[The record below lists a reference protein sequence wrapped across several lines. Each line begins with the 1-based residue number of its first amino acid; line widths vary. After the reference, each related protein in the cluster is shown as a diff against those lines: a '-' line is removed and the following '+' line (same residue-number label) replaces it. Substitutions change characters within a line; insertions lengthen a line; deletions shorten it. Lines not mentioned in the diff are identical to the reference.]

1 MGKIRGESTG
11 SVRSAVSGGISAG
24 VILVAAMAMLPASA
38 GDAPPARSGPPGTLR
53 GHVILGPQISSH
65 RMRFSLYADAHRSA
79 VETAPRPISEELQN
93 VVVYLERVPDGV
105 APPVRPRVPAR
116 MEQEGLSFKP
126 HVLAVVKGT
135 EVEFPNRDMLFHNVF
150 SLSKAASF
158 DLGRF
163 AQNASKSLRFAK
175 PGIVK
180 VFCHIHSDMSGVIV
194 VLDNPFFAS
203 PASDGEYVID
213 GIPPGEYRVIAW
225 HERARMAAKAVRIEA
240 GQDTVLDFEIPL
252 TEDADGD

>member
-1 MGKIRGESTG
+1 MGKIRGDSAESLRG
-11 SVRSAVSGGISAG
+11 FIAAGAVLLAASAAF
-24 VILVAAMAMLPASA
+24 PAS
-38 GDAPPARSGPPGTLR
+38 SLHGT
-53 GHVILGPQISSH
+53 VTLGRQLSAH
-65 RMRFSLYADAHRSA
+65 RMKFSLYADARRPGAGSA
-79 VETAPRPISEELQN
+79 PLSMTDELQN
-93 VVVYLERVPDGV
+93 VVVYLEHVREGAV
-105 APPVRPRVPAR
+105 APDRPRIPAR
-116 MEQEGLSFKP
+116 MEQEGLTFKP

-163 AQNASKSLRFAK
+163 AQNASKSLRFTK

-203 PASDGEYVID
+203 PGSDGQYVIE
-213 GIPPGEYRVIAW
+213 GIPPGDYRVIAW
-225 HERARMAAKAVRIEA
+225 HERARMAAKTIRIEA
-240 GQDTVLDFEIPL
+240 GKDSELDFEIPL
-252 TEDADGD
+252 TEDADGG

>member
-1 MGKIRGESTG
+1 
-11 SVRSAVSGGISAG
+11 
-24 VILVAAMAMLPASA
+24 
-38 GDAPPARSGPPGTLR
+38 
-53 GHVILGPQISSH
+53 
-65 RMRFSLYADAHRSA
+65 
-79 VETAPRPISEELQN
+79 
-93 VVVYLERVPDGV
+93 
-105 APPVRPRVPAR
+105 

-150 SLSKAASF
+150 SLSKPKSF

-163 AQNASKSLRFAK
+163 AQNASKSLRFGT

-203 PASDGEYVID
+203 PGSDGRFVID

-225 HERARMAAKAVRIEA
+225 HERARMAAKKVRIEA
-240 GQDTVLDFEIPL
+240 GNDSVLDFEIPL
-252 TEDADGD
+252 AEDADGG